1 MKCDEGMLDILF
13 NSGLALD
20 GFIEFLEGA
29 SLACLIVFHDQWTSP
44 LLLLD
49 RHIFEHCQACTCI
62 SAGINYIES
71 FKENTNEKQMKD
83 GRCGHELIAPARQLC
98 LVLRAQ
104 MQGSEATHTLAY
116 NDSTHSKTLS
126 VGSLLLVV

>member
-1 MKCDEGMLDILF
+1 MGVANNTVAPLQTVNITSERHHVRVSLF
-13 NSGLALD
+13 AGLKNSEHAHLHMRTATSGV
-20 GFIEFLEGA
+20 
-29 SLACLIVFHDQWTSP
+29 SLKTCLHMT
-44 LLLLD
+44 
-49 RHIFEHCQACTCI
+49 T
-62 SAGINYIES
+62 INYIES

-83 GRCGHELIAPARQLC
+83 GPCGHELIARQLC